1 MARKSLIAALVLML
15 MFSVGVFAFPYIS
28 NAVYNRNKLQTKVYY
43 EQQSSSLS
51 QEEINQRIEEARLY
65 NQQLIDSGV
74 VLTEPF
80 DPIQEN
86 LDEKYFSMLND
97 TEEMGY
103 ISIPSLDLNL
113 PIYHSTDEEV
123 LEKGVGH
130 LYHTS
135 LPVGGQ
141 STNCVLSAHC
151 GLPNAELFTHLDKL
165 KNGNTFTI
173 QVYNE
178 TYTYEVYDKAVV
190 DPEDVSSLYIQP
202 GKDIVTLITCTP
214 YGVNTHRLLVFGK
227 RVKDKDVESVLK
239 QEPEINDSIEPQDI
253 LNIVFIFVCILFF
266 IIFLVLFIKRR

>member
-15 MFSVGVFAFPYIS
+15 MFSMGVFAFPYIS

-51 QEEINQRIEEARLY
+51 QEEIDQRIEEARLY

-80 DPIQEN
+80 DPIQED

-190 DPEDVSSLYIQP
+190 DSEDVSSLYIQP

-253 LNIVFIFVCILFF
+253 LNIAFIFVCILFF

>member
-15 MFSVGVFAFPYIS
+15 MFSMGVFAFPYIS
-28 NAVYNRNKLQTKVYY
+28 NAVYNRNKLQTKVNY
-43 EQQSSSLS
+43 EQQISTLS
-51 QEEINQRIEEARLY
+51 QEEIDQRIEEARLY

-80 DPIQEN
+80 DPIQED

-239 QEPEINDSIEPQDI
+239 QEPEINDSIGPQDI
-253 LNIVFIFVCILFF
+253 LNIAFICVCILFF
-266 IIFLVLFIKRR
+266 IIFLVLFVKRR

>member
-15 MFSVGVFAFPYIS
+15 MFSMGVFAFPYIS
-28 NAVYNRNKLQTKVYY
+28 NAVYNRNRLQTKVYY

-165 KNGNTFTI
+165 KNGNTFKI

-239 QEPEINDSIEPQDI
+239 QEPEISDSIEPQDI
-253 LNIVFIFVCILFF
+253 LNIAFIFVCFLFF

>member
-15 MFSVGVFAFPYIS
+15 MFSMGVFAFPYIS

-80 DPIQEN
+80 DPIQED

-239 QEPEINDSIEPQDI
+239 QEPEISDSIEPQDI
-253 LNIVFIFVCILFF
+253 LNIAFIFVCILFF
-266 IIFLVLFIKRR
+266 IIFLVLFI

>member
-28 NAVYNRNKLQTKVYY
+28 NAVYNRNKLQTKVNY
-43 EQQSSSLS
+43 EQQISTLS
-51 QEEINQRIEEARLY
+51 QEEIDQRIEEARLY

-80 DPIQEN
+80 DPIQED

-239 QEPEINDSIEPQDI
+239 QEPEISDSIEPQDI
-253 LNIVFIFVCILFF
+253 LNIAFIFVCFLFF

>member
-28 NAVYNRNKLQTKVYY
+28 NAVYNRNKLQTKVNY
-43 EQQSSSLS
+43 EQQISSLS
-51 QEEINQRIEEARLY
+51 QEEIDQRIEEARLY

-239 QEPEINDSIEPQDI
+239 QEPEISDSIEPQDI
-253 LNIVFIFVCILFF
+253 LNIAFIFVCFLFF

>member
-15 MFSVGVFAFPYIS
+15 MFSMGVFAFPYIS

-253 LNIVFIFVCILFF
+253 LNIAFIFVCNLFF

>member
-1 MARKSLIAALVLML
+1 M
-15 MFSVGVFAFPYIS
+15 
-28 NAVYNRNKLQTKVYY
+28 
-43 EQQSSSLS
+43 
-51 QEEINQRIEEARLY
+51 
-65 NQQLIDSGV
+65 
-74 VLTEPF
+74 
-80 DPIQEN
+80 
-86 LDEKYFSMLND
+86 
-97 TEEMGY
+97 
-103 ISIPSLDLNL
+103 
-113 PIYHSTDEEV
+113 
-123 LEKGVGH
+123 
-130 LYHTS
+130 
-135 LPVGGQ
+135 
-141 STNCVLSAHC
+141 
-151 GLPNAELFTHLDKL
+151 DKL

-253 LNIVFIFVCILFF
+253 LNIAFIFVCILFF

>member
-15 MFSVGVFAFPYIS
+15 MFSMGVFAFPYIS

-51 QEEINQRIEEARLY
+51 QEEINQRIEVARLY

-239 QEPEINDSIEPQDI
+239 QEPEISDSIEPQDI
-253 LNIVFIFVCILFF
+253 LNIAFIFVCFLFF

>member
-15 MFSVGVFAFPYIS
+15 MFSMGVFAFPYIS

-80 DPIQEN
+80 DPIQED

-266 IIFLVLFIKRR
+266 IIFIVLFIKRR

>member
-239 QEPEINDSIEPQDI
+239 QEPEISDSIEPQDI
-253 LNIVFIFVCILFF
+253 LNIAFIFVCFLFF

>member
-80 DPIQEN
+80 DPIQED